1 MSKKDEMRKRL
12 CTIFVNTEKIIRQ
25 LESIGFSV
33 EGNTD
38 RPTVGHY
45 LYATQ
50 DCAFSGILEAVG
62 LSEIYDTST
71 IMNILHNV
79 MLLNGYSIN
88 SEIIEDYVEWACI
101 CYSEF
106 CCLEFKQQKV
116 NELIDTNAALQVL
129 TFVMAACIASGVYKG
144 KTKLFRLYNL
154 VSKPDIALIA
164 KILLPYFEEFREQ
177 LAILYGDKI
186 DNALQTILDD
196 YSFSLDVWAERCKE
210 V

>member
-1 MSKKDEMRKRL
+1 MSEKDEMRKRF
-12 CTIFVNTEKIIRQ
+12 CTIFVNTEKTIKQ
-25 LESIGFSV
+25 LESIGFMV

-50 DCAFSGILEAVG
+50 DCAFAGILEAVG

-79 MLLNGYSIN
+79 MLLDGYSIN
-88 SEIIEDYVEWACI
+88 AETVEDYVEWACI

-106 CCLEFKQQKV
+106 CCEDFKHQKV
-116 NELIDTNAALQVL
+116 NELIDASAALQVL
-129 TFVMAACIASGVYKG
+129 TFIMAVCITSGTYKG

-154 VSKPDIALIA
+154 ASKPDIALIA
-164 KILLPYFEEFREQ
+164 KTLLPYFEEFREK
-177 LAILYGDKI
+177 LAVKYGDKI
-186 DNALQTILDD
+186 DSALQSMLDD
-196 YSFSLDVWAERCKE
+196 YSFSLEVWAERYKE